1 MVPVVPGG
9 DLHYHLSQHGVFSEA
24 EMRFYAAEII
34 LGLEHMHSR
43 FVVYR
48 DLKVPDLAGTHPATG
63 TLGPCRCREAP
74 LGPVDPSPKTLW
86 APTGATGPTDPSGAS
101 WALPEPQ
108 GHPQGTPD
116 PLPSSAGT
124 LGTLWAS

>member
-1 MVPVVPGG
+1 
-9 DLHYHLSQHGVFSEA
+9 
-24 EMRFYAAEII
+24 MRFYAAEII

-48 DLKVPDLAGTHPATG
+48 DLKVPDPAGSHPSTG
-63 TLGPCRCREAP
+63 TLRPYRCREAP

-86 APTGATGPTDPSGAS
+86 ARTGATGPTEPSGDS
-101 WALPEPQ
+101 WALPEPR

-116 PLPSSAGT
+116 P
-124 LGTLWAS
+124 